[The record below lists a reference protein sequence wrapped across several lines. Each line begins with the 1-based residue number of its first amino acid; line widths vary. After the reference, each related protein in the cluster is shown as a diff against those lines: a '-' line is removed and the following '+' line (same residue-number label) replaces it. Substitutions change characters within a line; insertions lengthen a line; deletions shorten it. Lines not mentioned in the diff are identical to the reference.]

1 MKTLCII
8 LGSISLAL
16 GILGI
21 FLPLL
26 PTTPFLLLT
35 AALYFKGSPRLYNW
49 LLNHR
54 HFGPYIRNFRENK
67 AIPLRAKVIS
77 LVLMWGTMLYCIF
90 FLIPLLW
97 VKILL
102 GLIDSVKELL
112 DLVQEASS
120 DIARPTVAVLNDY
133 PLSGLKVD
141 DGFSI
146 TTINA
151 YLSLLEDI
159 EPKIDHIVTAMNQ
172 VDLPMGLNSMIAD
185 YSVQIASMTGSY
197 DNLKLYKG

>member
-1 MKTLCII
+1 MKTLYIV

-26 PTTPFLLLT
+26 PTTPFLLFT
-35 AALYFKGSPRLYNW
+35 RLYNW

-67 AIPLRAKVIS
+67 AIPLRAKIIS

-90 FLIPLLW
+90 FLIPFIW

-102 GLIDSVKELL
+102 GLIAAGVTYH
-112 DLVQEASS
+112 
-120 DIARPTVAVLNDY
+120 I
-133 PLSGLKVD
+133 LSFKTLK
-141 DGFSI
+141 
-146 TTINA
+146 
-151 YLSLLEDI
+151 
-159 EPKIDHIVTAMNQ
+159 
-172 VDLPMGLNSMIAD
+172 
-185 YSVQIASMTGSY
+185 
-197 DNLKLYKG
+197 

>member
-1 MKTLCII
+1 MSPRCNDKGNIKRAFIPQTRLFFPVFTLSLPNENSVYCFRKH
-8 LGSISLAL
+8 ISGL

-67 AIPLRAKVIS
+67 AIPLRAKIIS

-102 GLIDSVKELL
+102 GLIAAGVTYH
-112 DLVQEASS
+112 
-120 DIARPTVAVLNDY
+120 I
-133 PLSGLKVD
+133 LSFKTLK
-141 DGFSI
+141 
-146 TTINA
+146 
-151 YLSLLEDI
+151 
-159 EPKIDHIVTAMNQ
+159 
-172 VDLPMGLNSMIAD
+172 
-185 YSVQIASMTGSY
+185 
-197 DNLKLYKG
+197 